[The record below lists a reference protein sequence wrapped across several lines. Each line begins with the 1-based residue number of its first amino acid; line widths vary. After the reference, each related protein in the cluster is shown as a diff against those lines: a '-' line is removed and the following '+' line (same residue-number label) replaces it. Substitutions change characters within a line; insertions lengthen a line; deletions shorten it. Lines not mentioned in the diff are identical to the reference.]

1 MKTKEEMLE
10 GLYYTG
16 YESSIMEGNK
26 HWSEFDPE
34 RIERIRKIIRAF
46 LYARKSINRQAEGS
60 YKLKHAVEHYD
71 YVVNGGLK
79 GYVSNGEFIY
89 AMILE
94 GFQVERD
101 GRNAYF
107 NITSKETEEFCKF
120 ANKMYWFER

>member
-16 YESSIMEGNK
+16 YELRALGNIP
-26 HWSEFDPE
+26 WNEFDPE
-34 RIERIRKIIRAF
+34 RIERIRRIIKTF

-71 YVVNGGLK
+71 SVVNGGLG

-94 GFQVERD
+94 GFQVERE

-107 NITSKETEEFCKF
+107 NITSKETEEFYRF
-120 ANKMYWFER
+120 AEKMYWFER

>member
-16 YESSIMEGNK
+16 YELRAQEGNRP
-26 HWSEFDPE
+26 WNEFDPE
-34 RIERIRKIIRAF
+34 RIERIRRIIKTF

-71 YVVNGGLK
+71 YVVRGKLG

-94 GFQVERD
+94 GFQVERN

-107 NITSKETEEFCKF
+107 NITSKETEAFYQVVD
-120 ANKMYWFER
+120 KMYWFEL